1 MVCRQAWELAVG
13 FGCWVIWDRP
23 AIDPQVISC
32 GDEMVSRLGWHLRV
46 RFAEFLFDHGDA
58 GRGD

>member
-1 MVCRQAWELAVG
+1 
-13 FGCWVIWDRP
+13 VIWDRP

-46 RFAEFLFDHGDA
+46 GFAEFLFDLGDA
-58 GRGD
+58 GGGD